1 MKTSEIDTAYIEKY
15 PGNVFHVTVKPGMEV
30 TLEAA
35 KRLIHATNQM
45 LDKTSN
51 FRGGVYDLSKIAY
64 IHPDAREYLAEGN
77 EIEGT
82 VVGVA
87 LLSNSFLG
95 KMVGNLFITLGSPN
109 KFPVKYFES
118 PIRAEFW
125 IRQQIS
131 KAKKNEQSN
140 MKHVA

>member
-15 PGNVFHVTVKPGMEV
+15 PGNVFHVTVKPGTEL

-35 KRLIHATNQM
+35 KRLIRATNQM
-45 LDKTSN
+45 LDDTTN
-51 FRGGVYDLSKIAY
+51 YRGGVYDLSKIAY
-64 IHPDAREYLAEGN
+64 IHPDAREYLAEGS
-77 EIEGT
+77 EIQGT

-95 KMVGNLFITLGSPN
+95 KMVGNLFISLGSPSN
-109 KFPVKYFES
+109 FPVKYFES

-125 IRQQIS
+125 VRQQIS
-131 KAKKNEQSN
+131 KAKENEQGD
-140 MKHVA
+140 MKRVA

>member
-15 PGNVFHVTVKPGMEV
+15 PGNVFHVTIKPGTEV
-30 TLEAA
+30 TLESAR
-35 KRLIHATNQM
+35 RLINATNQM
-45 LDKTSN
+45 LDDTTT
-51 FRGGVYDLSKIAY
+51 FRGGVYDLSRIAY

-77 EIEGT
+77 DIQGT
-82 VVGVA
+82 VAGVA

-95 KMVGNLFITLGSPN
+95 KMVGNLFISLGSPN

-125 IRQQIS
+125 IRQQIC
-131 KAKKNEQSN
+131 KAKENEQSN